1 MALPEWEG
9 GGGRGGMIGSAG
21 LGLTCTAGVSGGEK
35 EIEVKMD
42 LH

>member
-1 MALPEWEG
+1 
-9 GGGRGGMIGSAG
+9 MIGSAG